1 MKQTLANEACEGS
14 GMSNDAGS
22 FRASPKQSLVFS
34 WQIQCA
40 IRSRHIPNSPVDSKV
55 RENRFLASSLA
66 TLLLRRKRSSATCI
80 VTRPKL
86 FRESR
91 TMLPSFAPPGKARS
105 RSRHVALLKFGI
117 FHSEISGPCCL
128 VAKFRF
134 DDSEF
139 EPARD
144 CCRFSPF
151 VDTPHVRGEN
161 PPFPRPDFP
170 LMSLPFVG
178 LAGNRTPAR

>member
-1 MKQTLANEACEGS
+1 MTGGVDPSTWMGMRPDDIGEYRSRGIGGFSASGASGS
-14 GMSNDAGS
+14 TGKICQKTVD
-22 FRASPKQSLVFS
+22 LVFPH
-34 WQIQCA
+34 
-40 IRSRHIPNSPVDSKV
+40 RSPATGGNRGWHPMDS
-55 RENRFLASSLA
+55 
-66 TLLLRRKRSSATCI
+66 LLRTS
-80 VTRPKL
+80 
-86 FRESR
+86 
-91 TMLPSFAPPGKARS
+91 GKARS

-144 CCRFSPF
+144 CYRFSPF